1 MSLEEKLQAMRSAS
15 AEKVSPEVLSIMQ
28 RSKQMIAESGVL
40 QGVIKVGEQ
49 LPDFTLNDA
58 SGDAINLKDLRQ
70 QGAVLITHYR
80 GVW

>member
-1 MSLEEKLQAMRSAS
+1 MPLEEKLQAMRSAS
-15 AEKVSPEVLSIMQ
+15 AGKVSPDVLSIMQ
-28 RSKQMIAESGVL
+28 RSKQMVAESGVL
-40 QGVIKVGEQ
+40 QGAIKVGDK

-58 SGDAINLKDLRQ
+58 SGASVNLKDIRQ